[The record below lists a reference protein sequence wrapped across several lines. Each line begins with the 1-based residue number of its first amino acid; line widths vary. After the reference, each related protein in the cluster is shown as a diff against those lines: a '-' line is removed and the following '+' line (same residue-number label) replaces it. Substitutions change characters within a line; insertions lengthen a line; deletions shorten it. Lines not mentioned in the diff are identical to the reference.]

1 MRLVKSSYCGCG
13 HDGSSV
19 TVSTNESNGNR
30 WHRFLKAVRLE
41 RLNKAVKNNFEL
53 ESRIEIRSWSHCCF
67 YMRLIQRFSIYRNR
81 CHYLS
86 TDHKNP
92 QLPLYIFEGLLN
104 AVTFFFVCLYV
115 YLIFISLSTLK
126 LYEIYIY
133 STFSATNNNKKQD
146 VSVFNLFTEFD
157 RRQKKIWIPTHR
169 HCSTSFGSEKMS
181 NRTVASHKS

>member
-1 MRLVKSSYCGCG
+1 MAHISVLRRKTWHGWKLMRLVKSSYCGCG

-92 QLPLYIFEGLLN
+92 QLPLYIFDGLLN
-104 AVTFFFVCLYV
+104 AVTFFL
-115 YLIFISLSTLK
+115 
-126 LYEIYIY
+126 
-133 STFSATNNNKKQD
+133 
-146 VSVFNLFTEFD
+146 SVFMS
-157 RRQKKIWIPTHR
+157 I
-169 HCSTSFGSEKMS
+169 SFLY
-181 NRTVASHKS
+181 RCQH